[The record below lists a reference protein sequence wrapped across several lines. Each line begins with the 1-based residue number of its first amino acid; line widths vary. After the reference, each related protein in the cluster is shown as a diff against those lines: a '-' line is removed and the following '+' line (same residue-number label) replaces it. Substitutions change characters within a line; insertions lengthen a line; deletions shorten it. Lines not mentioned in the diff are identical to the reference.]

1 MSQRLHTIDSTR
13 FILAI
18 LVVFIHMTDRGLI
31 ISPTNSTHP
40 IYTFIDQGFMP
51 YLTTLAIPGFFIL
64 SGYLFF
70 TGFNAWD
77 WSRYRTKIGSR
88 LHTLL
93 IPFFLWNLM
102 KYASL
107 VLIEFPHL
115 GSNTYFHVFREY
127 GSLRM
132 FWDGNAELSSPIL
145 LSTWFLRDL
154 FILCTLSPIFYFV
167 IKKSHGWIIL
177 CLIMLTSWNFWP
189 THNICNATNVLS
201 FACGATISIFHRDLL
216 QTIEEH
222 QHSLYIIAVVSLFSL
237 FIFETNFAHI
247 IYMLA
252 GNGCLISILLH
263 LHKHK
268 LDIPQHLCRS
278 SMTIYLG
285 HTFLTL
291 SLTTHIIDKLL
302 PFPGDTFSTIRY
314 FLIITATIL
323 FLILFD
329 HIIRKY
335 TPRLSRLLLG
345 NR

>member
-1 MSQRLHTIDSTR
+1 MPQRLHTIDSTR

-31 ISPTNSTHP
+31 ISSTNSTHP

-70 TGFNAWD
+70 TGFNVWD
-77 WSRYRTKIGSR
+77 WSLYRTKIGNR

-115 GSNTYFHVFREY
+115 GSNAYFHVFREY

-189 THNICNATNVLS
+189 THNICSATNVLS

-222 QHSLYIIAVVSLFSL
+222 QHSL
-237 FIFETNFAHI
+237 
-247 IYMLA
+247 IY
-252 GNGCLISILLH
+252 NSICLSILTVH
-263 LHKHK
+263 L
-268 LDIPQHLCRS
+268 
-278 SMTIYLG
+278 
-285 HTFLTL
+285 
-291 SLTTHIIDKLL
+291 
-302 PFPGDTFSTIRY
+302 
-314 FLIITATIL
+314 
-323 FLILFD
+323 
-329 HIIRKY
+329 
-335 TPRLSRLLLG
+335 
-345 NR
+345 